1 MISRPRQGVSPHVK
15 GGGSEDRLR
24 PWSTDLEHRVAAAS
38 EKLNPRRRR
47 LVQAI
52 LENPE
57 DTYFLSSR
65 ELARRFGVDAATIVR
80 TIQVLGYEQFSD
92 FSADL
97 RSYFVTRITP
107 YKVMKAATRGK
118 RSLEDHVEQSL
129 QMESQNLLAL
139 DSSLAPA
146 QIVELARRIDRA
158 HRVVVVG
165 VDLAYSLSWFLAYGL
180 SWLGYTAEAPVGS
193 SGNLQHRV
201 RLLSKQDLLIAISF
215 GRCLRDTVDAVQ
227 TANSLGAPT
236 FGITDN
242 GGSPIA
248 RFCDDHWVV
257 SVTNP
262 TFNGSYVAPMAAMD
276 AILVACAHIRPKR
289 SLELLRRKDEEDIAT
304 QRWFTPNSPA
314 G

>member
-1 MISRPRQGVSPHVK
+1 LPSKDVMKSSRSHAASK
-15 GGGSEDRLR
+15 GFKAGAWSTPLEDRF
-24 PWSTDLEHRVAAAS
+24 TAAS
-38 EKLNPRRRR
+38 GHLNERRRR
-47 LVQAI
+47 LVQSI

-65 ELARRFGVDAATIVR
+65 GLAKKFGVDAATIVR
-80 TIQVLGYEQFSD
+80 TIQVLGYGQFAD

-118 RSLEDHVEQSL
+118 RSVEDHVEQSL
-129 QMESQNLLAL
+129 RMEAQNLSAL
-139 DSSLAPA
+139 DSSVSP
-146 QIVELARRIDRA
+146 QSIVEMARKIEQADRI
-158 HRVVVVG
+158 VVVG

-180 SWLGYTAEAPVGS
+180 SWLGYTAESPVGS

-201 RLLSKQDLLIAISF
+201 RLMSKKDLLVAISF

-227 TANSLGAPT
+227 NARALDVAT

-262 TFNGSYVAPMAAMD
+262 SFNGSYVAPMAAMD
-276 AILVACAHIRPKR
+276 ALLVACAHIRPSR
-289 SLELLRRKDEEDIAT
+289 SLEILRHKDEEDMSAR
-304 QRWFTPNSPA
+304 RWFTPNSPA

>member
-1 MISRPRQGVSPHVK
+1 VPSKDVIKPSGTHSASK
-15 GGGSEDRLR
+15 GLKAGTWNTPLEDRF
-24 PWSTDLEHRVAAAS
+24 AAATS
-38 EKLNPRRRR
+38 RLNERRRR
-47 LVQAI
+47 LVQSI

-65 ELARRFGVDAATIVR
+65 GLAKKFGVDAATIVR
-80 TIQVLGYEQFSD
+80 TIQVLGYEEFAD

-118 RSLEDHVEQSL
+118 RSVENHVEQSL
-129 QMESQNLLAL
+129 RMEAQNLSAL
-139 DSSLAPA
+139 DSSVSP
-146 QIVELARRIDRA
+146 QNIVEVARKIEQADRI
-158 HRVVVVG
+158 VVVG

-180 SWLGYTAEAPVGS
+180 SWLGYTAESPVGS

-201 RLLSKQDLLIAISF
+201 RLMSEKDLLIAISF

-227 TANSLGAPT
+227 IARSLDVAT

-248 RFCDDHWVV
+248 RFCEDHWVI

-276 AILVACAHIRPKR
+276 ALLVACAHIRPGR
-289 SLELLRRKDEEDIAT
+289 SLELLRHKDEEDMST
-304 QRWFTPNSPA
+304 RRWFTPNSPA

>member
-1 MISRPRQGVSPHVK
+1 VHSKTRALAPAGNVSGKGRQSGTWSTAL
-15 GGGSEDRLR
+15 EDRF
-24 PWSTDLEHRVAAAS
+24 AS
-38 EKLNPRRRR
+38 ATGRLNERRRG
-47 LVQAI
+47 LIQSI
-52 LENPE
+52 LDNPE
-57 DTYFLSSR
+57 DTYYLSSR
-65 ELARRFGVDAATIVR
+65 ELAKRFGVDAATIVR
-80 TIQVLGYEQFSD
+80 TIQVLGYKQFAD

-118 RSLEDHVEQSL
+118 RSVEEHVEQSL
-129 QMESQNLLAL
+129 RMESQNLLAL
-139 DSSLAPA
+139 DSTVSA
-146 QIVELARRIDRA
+146 QRIIELARNIEKAERI
-158 HRVVVVG
+158 VVVG
-165 VDLAYSLSWFLAYGL
+165 IDLAYSLAWFLAYGL
-180 SWLGYTAEAPVGS
+180 SWLGYTAEAPIGS

-201 RLLSKQDLLIAISF
+201 RLLGERDLLVAISF

-227 TANSLGAPT
+227 TAQSIGVAT

-248 RFCDDHWVV
+248 RFCADHWVV

-262 TFNGSYVAPMAAMD
+262 TFNGSYVAPMAALD

-289 SLELLRRKDEEDIAT
+289 SLELLRHKDEEDMAT
-304 QRWFTPNSPA
+304 RRWFTPNSPA

>member
-1 MISRPRQGVSPHVK
+1 VPSKGLTKPSRTTASSKALRDGTWNTAL
-15 GGGSEDRLR
+15 EDRF
-24 PWSTDLEHRVAAAS
+24 AAATGR
-38 EKLNPRRRR
+38 LNDRRRR
-47 LVQAI
+47 LVQSI
-52 LENPE
+52 LDNPE

-65 ELARRFGVDAATIVR
+65 ELAKRFGVDAATIVR
-80 TIQVLGYEQFSD
+80 TIQVLGYEQFAD

-118 RSLEDHVEQSL
+118 RSVEDHVEQSL
-129 QMESQNLLAL
+129 RMEAQNLSAL
-139 DSSLAPA
+139 DSSVSP
-146 QIVELARRIDRA
+146 QSIVELARKIERAERI
-158 HRVVVVG
+158 VVVG

-180 SWLGYTAEAPVGS
+180 SWLGYTAESPVGS
-193 SGNLQHRV
+193 SGNLQHQV
-201 RLLSKQDLLIAISF
+201 RLMSEKDLLIAISF

-227 TANSLGAPT
+227 TARSLGVAT

-248 RFCDDHWVV
+248 RFCEEHWVI

-262 TFNGSYVAPMAAMD
+262 TFNGSYVAPMAALD
-276 AILVACAHIRPKR
+276 ALLVACAHIRPKR
-289 SLELLRRKDEEDIAT
+289 SLELLRHKDEEDMST
-304 QRWFTPNSPA
+304 RRWFTPNSPV